1 MFGAGFYTDFHYEL
15 WEKNVYPY
23 FYHNTPLQVLA
34 SGGLVA
40 FAAYL
45 YHRIVTVV
53 LVLRNRD
60 IYRIFM
66 GLCLMGL
73 LIFCLFEVIFFATY
87 PVIIY
92 SVMLLFMEKKTV
104 PGKSE
109 AVV

>member
-1 MFGAGFYTDFHYEL
+1 M
-15 WEKNVYPY
+15 
-23 FYHNTPLQVLA
+23 LA

-53 LVLRNRD
+53 LALRNRD

>member
-1 MFGAGFYTDFHYEL
+1 
-15 WEKNVYPY
+15 
-23 FYHNTPLQVLA
+23 
-34 SGGLVA
+34 
-40 FAAYL
+40 
-45 YHRIVTVV
+45 
-53 LVLRNRD
+53 
-60 IYRIFM
+60 M

-104 PGKSE
+104 PEKSE

>member
-1 MFGAGFYTDFHYEL
+1 M
-15 WEKNVYPY
+15 
-23 FYHNTPLQVLA
+23 LA

-53 LVLRNRD
+53 LALRNRD

-73 LIFCLFEVIFFATY
+73 LIEVIFFATY